1 MAQSLLKKITKK
13 YTNASCT
20 VTWSETNTLFQVGDV
35 IKLDQKVEE
44 ELNVY
49 VGNMIKFKALPGS
62 SSEQYAVKIT
72 EIIREEE

>member
-1 MAQSLLKKITKK
+1 M
-13 YTNASCT
+13 
-20 VTWSETNTLFQVGDV
+20 GDV